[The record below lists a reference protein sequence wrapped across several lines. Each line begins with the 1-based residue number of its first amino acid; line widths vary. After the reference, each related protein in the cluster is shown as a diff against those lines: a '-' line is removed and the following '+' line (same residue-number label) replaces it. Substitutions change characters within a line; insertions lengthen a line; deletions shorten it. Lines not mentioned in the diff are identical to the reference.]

1 MQGILI
7 GQNLKKPRIYYIKK
21 MIDLDIGD
29 LVVTSGKGG
38 IFPSEIPI
46 GILASKNITRSAGLP
61 KDLICKHRC
70 GKQQTRK
77 MERCDYIFSQGA

>member
-1 MQGILI
+1 
-7 GQNLKKPRIYYIKK
+7 

-46 GILASKNITRSAGLP
+46 GILASKDIKNQYIEV
-61 KDLICKHRC
+61 DLFETVHNLSRVRIINYQLN
-70 GKQQTRK
+70 KQI
-77 MERCDYIFSQGA
+77 D